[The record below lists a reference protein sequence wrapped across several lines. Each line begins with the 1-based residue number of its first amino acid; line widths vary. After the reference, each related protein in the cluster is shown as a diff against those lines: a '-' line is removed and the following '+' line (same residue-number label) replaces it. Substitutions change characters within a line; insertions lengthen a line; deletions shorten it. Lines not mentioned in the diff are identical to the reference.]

1 MQKSQLFSRLAPF
14 FALRV
19 SLVSRALTIT
29 TGKCWCQVVNQ
40 LRACLV
46 VAVALLSMQAT
57 SVMAAEVININQ
69 ASAAMLAESLV
80 GIGPVKAQAIVD
92 YRNANGNFSALA
104 ELLSVPGIGES
115 LFDKIKLDLSV
126 SGDTSASSLSTAQE
140 TQAIQ
145 PVN

>member
-1 MQKSQLFSRLAPF
+1 
-14 FALRV
+14 
-19 SLVSRALTIT
+19 
-29 TGKCWCQVVNQ
+29 
-40 LRACLV
+40 
-46 VAVALLSMQAT
+46 
-57 SVMAAEVININQ
+57 
-69 ASAAMLAESLV
+69 MLAESLV